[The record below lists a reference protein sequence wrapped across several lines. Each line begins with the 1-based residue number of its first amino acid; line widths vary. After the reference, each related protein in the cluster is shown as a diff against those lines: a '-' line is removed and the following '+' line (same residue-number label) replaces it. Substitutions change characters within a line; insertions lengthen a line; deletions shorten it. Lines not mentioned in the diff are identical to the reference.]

1 MPLLPEDKARIR
13 YHTGYPNVSEVATL
27 AFGLPVS
34 VETGYLIEN
43 MMNVVREEAIPRI
56 RNILDVM
63 DGIEKRMECAA
74 THFSATSLGD
84 ITTNLKEDDD
94 LERLYCRWAGRLA
107 DILRSP
113 LYKGSLRFQKYV
125 FGAAGVNVPVR
136 H

>member
-1 MPLLPEDKARIR
+1 MPLLPEDKERIR
-13 YHTGYPNVSEVATL
+13 YHTGYPNVSAVATL

-56 RNILDVM
+56 RRILDVM
-63 DGIEKRMECAA
+63 DGIECLLQESAVHMG
-74 THFSATSLGD
+74 ATSLGD

-94 LERLYCRWAGRLA
+94 LERQYCKWAGRLA
-107 DILRSP
+107 DILRCP